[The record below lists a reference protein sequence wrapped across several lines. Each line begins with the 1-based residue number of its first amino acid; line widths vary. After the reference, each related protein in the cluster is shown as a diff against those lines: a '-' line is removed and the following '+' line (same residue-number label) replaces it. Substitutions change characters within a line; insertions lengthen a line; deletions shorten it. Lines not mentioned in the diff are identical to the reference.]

1 MPCASNWLNE
11 MRNIKTQVEM
21 MQSRRVRRF
30 ILCIYFGLGKRM
42 SICPTNIHIKS
53 IGNLRRL
60 SLFYFISFLLLR
72 VLIFIVYISYIFRY
86 IIDLLIIVILGLLY
100 ISMKFIIANSIRI

>member
-1 MPCASNWLNE
+1 
-11 MRNIKTQVEM
+11 
-21 MQSRRVRRF
+21 
-30 ILCIYFGLGKRM
+30 M

-60 SLFYFISFLLLR
+60 SLSYLISFLLLR
-72 VLIFIVYISYIFRY
+72 VLIFIVHISYIFRY
-86 IIDLLIIVILGLLY
+86 IIDLLIIVILGLLD